1 MLKKIVE
8 NWNVEKNRQK
18 SKFKKFGINC
28 TLERSSIIKI
38 LKKTVK
44 NQNR

>member
-18 SKFKKFGINC
+18 SKFWKIRYKLYFG
-28 TLERSSIIKI
+28 KI
-38 LKKTVK
+38 V
-44 NQNR
+44 NN